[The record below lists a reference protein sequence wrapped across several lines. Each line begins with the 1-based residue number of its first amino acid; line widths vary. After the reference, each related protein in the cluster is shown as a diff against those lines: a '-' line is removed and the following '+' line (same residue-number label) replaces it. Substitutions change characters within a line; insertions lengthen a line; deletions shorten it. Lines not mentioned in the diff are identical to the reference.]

1 MSIEVTAEAM
11 EVLRRSLELG
21 GVDPTGA
28 GGVRLRG
35 SHGLGGGFDIQV
47 ELAEGPLEGEE
58 VVDGDGVRL
67 FVDPRVTES
76 IPDAVVAVEP
86 QHQTIVVR
94 PADPSSPG

>member
-1 MSIEVTAEAM
+1 MGIEVTREAA

-21 GVDPTGA
+21 GVDPAGA

-47 ELAEGPLEGEE
+47 ELAEKPLEGEE
-58 VVDGDGVRL
+58 VVVGDGVRL